1 MADVMDTS
9 KIEKKAVG
17 AIDDRFFSFSRLRS
31 EIDVNDKTASYDGC
45 IEINDAPTGAKT
57 GSGGRVEVQVK
68 GRSVD
73 VLDENTCSFPVD
85 KTDLQAYLKGSGTL
99 YFVVQVEK
107 GSWQTR
113 IFYRSFPPV
122 SCRHL
127 LDSMK
132 DRQDTIS
139 CEFRRFPED
148 EAEVMSIIRFL
159 RDSRSDAHS
168 IEMGLV
174 AGSNP
179 TQIRIR
185 SDERIHFENHGDIVF
200 IDFAQGH
207 QSLLFAD
214 ENGRFMPSLVRELVI
229 IKHARDEPQWQD
241 AAIGAG
247 DDVYYHHAG
256 SRLGTDN
263 VSLYMGPI
271 VIDIDRASWEAN
283 VRKQTSVIPHL
294 NVKIHI
300 HISTVPDETV
310 HGLQFLLAVID
321 NDGMIE
327 VNHRQVFR
335 INFDDKNMR
344 ADIEGRLAAL
354 KKLNKLL
361 KSLDIDMTQD
371 IGKIDGNALNTLYQ
385 GIIEGRPVLMK
396 SQDASGVRAIRLG
409 DFNIVVLCK
418 KVEEAED
425 MYHIFDLFDA
435 DLGVVSSYPSGVPE
449 SQEDFQYVTS
459 IYALAHS
466 KILAQM
472 ANTHLNNVVSSF
484 QEALRKQKEPS
495 ADQQDSIKRQLL
507 VDANQAVLRLV
518 RAADMITCDEVKI
531 PDSMKLSKWDALLNA
546 ANKLNQWIS
555 DFEGQNDPISMI
567 NRMQIKFR
575 LNSLNDQD
583 RGSIRHLIAV
593 NDQHDILLACHLLLG
608 SIEDAKKEQ
617 SLLSE
622 EVKEQLETY
631 PISGLFRPH
640 EVQRPVITATKSAV
654 PQIVNEFFEN
664 SSSAQRKK
672 LIREG
677 KIVEAEGGV
686 YSTPQSAK

>member
-1 MADVMDTS
+1 
-9 KIEKKAVG
+9 
-17 AIDDRFFSFSRLRS
+17 
-31 EIDVNDKTASYDGC
+31 
-45 IEINDAPTGAKT
+45 
-57 GSGGRVEVQVK
+57 
-68 GRSVD
+68 
-73 VLDENTCSFPVD
+73 
-85 KTDLQAYLKGSGTL
+85 
-99 YFVVQVEK
+99 
-107 GSWQTR
+107 
-113 IFYRSFPPV
+113 
-122 SCRHL
+122 
-127 LDSMK
+127 
-132 DRQDTIS
+132 
-139 CEFRRFPED
+139 
-148 EAEVMSIIRFL
+148 
-159 RDSRSDAHS
+159 
-168 IEMGLV
+168 
-174 AGSNP
+174 
-179 TQIRIR
+179 
-185 SDERIHFENHGDIVF
+185 
-200 IDFAQGH
+200 
-207 QSLLFAD
+207 
-214 ENGRFMPSLVRELVI
+214 
-229 IKHARDEPQWQD
+229 
-241 AAIGAG
+241 
-247 DDVYYHHAG
+247 
-256 SRLGTDN
+256 
-263 VSLYMGPI
+263 
-271 VIDIDRASWEAN
+271 
-283 VRKQTSVIPHL
+283 
-294 NVKIHI
+294 
-300 HISTVPDETV
+300 
-310 HGLQFLLAVID
+310 
-321 NDGMIE
+321 
-327 VNHRQVFR
+327 
-335 INFDDKNMR
+335 MR

-371 IGKIDGNALNTLYQ
+371 IGKIDGNALNTLHQ
-385 GIIEGRPVLMK
+385 GIIEGRPVPIK

-418 KVEEAED
+418 KAEEEGT
-425 MYHIFDLFDA
+425 YHIFDLFSP
-435 DLGVVSSYPSGVPE
+435 DLVCVSSNPQGVSE
-449 SQEDFQYVTS
+449 SQGDFQYVTS
-459 IYALAHS
+459 IYAVAHS
-466 KILAQM
+466 KLLARM

-484 QEALRKQKEPS
+484 QDALGKRKEQP
-495 ADQQDSIKRQLL
+495 ANQQDSIKRQLL

-518 RAADMITCDEVKI
+518 RAADMITRDEVKI
-531 PDSMKLSKWDALLNA
+531 PDSMKLRKWDALLNA

-654 PQIVNEFFEN
+654 PQIVNDFFEN

>member
-1 MADVMDTS
+1 MPDVMDTS

-31 EIDVNDKTASYDGC
+31 EIDVNDKTASYDGY
-45 IEINDAPTGAKT
+45 IEINDDPTGAKT

-159 RDSRSDAHS
+159 RDSRSDAHN

-283 VRKQTSVIPHL
+283 VKKQTLTDVQMD
-294 NVKIHI
+294 VKIHI
-300 HISTVPDETV
+300 HINTVPDETV

-327 VNHRQVFR
+327 VNHRPVFR

-354 KKLNKLL
+354 KKLSKLL
-361 KSLDIDMTQD
+361 KSLDIDTTQD
-371 IGKIDGNALNTLYQ
+371 IGKIDGNALNTLHQ
-385 GIIEGRPVLMK
+385 GIIEGRPVPMK

-418 KVEEAED
+418 KAEEEGT
-425 MYHIFDLFDA
+425 YHIVDLFSP
-435 DLGVVSSYPSGVPE
+435 DLVCVSSNPQGVSE
-449 SQEDFQYVTS
+449 SQGDFQYVTS
-459 IYALAHS
+459 IYAFAHS
-466 KILAQM
+466 KLLARM

-484 QEALRKQKEPS
+484 QDALGKRKEQP
-495 ADQQDSIKRQLL
+495 ANQQDSIKRQLL

-518 RAADMITCDEVKI
+518 RAADMITRNEVKI

-608 SIEDAKKEQ
+608 NIEDAKKEQ

>member
-1 MADVMDTS
+1 MTDVKDTS

-17 AIDDRFFSFSRLRS
+17 AINDRFFSFSRLRS
-31 EIDVNDKTASYDGC
+31 EIDVNDKTASYDGY
-45 IEINDAPTGAKT
+45 IEINDDPTGAKR

-73 VLDENTCSFPVD
+73 ALDGTTCSFPVD
-85 KTDLQAYLKGSGTL
+85 KTDLQAFLQGSGTL

-113 IFYRSFPPV
+113 IFYQSFPPV
-122 SCRHL
+122 SCRL
-127 LDSMK
+127 LLVSMK
-132 DRQDTIS
+132 DKQDTIS

-148 EAEVMSIIRFL
+148 EDEVMHIIRFL
-159 RDSRSDAHS
+159 RDSRSDAHN
-168 IEMGLV
+168 IEMGLE

-185 SDERIHFENHGDIVF
+185 SDKFIDFQNHGDVVF

-229 IKHARDEPQWQD
+229 IKHAHDEPRWQD

-247 DDVYYHHAG
+247 DGVYYHHAG
-256 SRLGTDN
+256 SRLGADN
-263 VSLYMGPI
+263 VSLYLGPI

-283 VRKQTSVIPHL
+283 VRKQTL
-294 NVKIHI
+294 TDVKIHI

-310 HGLQFLLAVID
+310 HGLQFLLAIIA

-327 VNHRQVFR
+327 VNHRPVFR
-335 INFDDKNMR
+335 INFDDRNMR

-361 KSLDIDMTQD
+361 KRLDIDTTQD

-385 GIIEGRPVLMK
+385 GIIEGRPVPMK

-418 KVEEAED
+418 KAEEEGT
-425 MYHIFDLFDA
+425 YHIFDLFSP
-435 DLGVVSSYPSGVPE
+435 DLVCVSSNPQGVSE
-449 SQEDFQYVTS
+449 SQGDFQYVTS
-459 IYALAHS
+459 IYAVAHS
-466 KILAQM
+466 KLLARM

-484 QEALRKQKEPS
+484 QDALGKRKEQP
-495 ADQQDSIKRQLL
+495 ANQQDSIKRQLL
-507 VDANQAVLRLV
+507 ADANQAVMRLV
-518 RAADMITCDEVKI
+518 RAADMITRDEVEI
-531 PDSMKLSKWDALLNA
+531 PDSMRLRKWDALLDA
-546 ANKLNQWIS
+546 AKRLNQWIS
-555 DFEGQNDPISMI
+555 DFEGRNDPISMI

-575 LNSLNDQD
+575 LNSLNDKD
-583 RGSIRHLIAV
+583 RRNIRHLIAV
-593 NDQHDILLACHLLLG
+593 NKQHEILMACHLLLG

-617 SLLSE
+617 SLLSQ
-622 EVKEQLETY
+622 EVKEQLEKY
-631 PISGLFRPH
+631 PINGLFRPQ
-640 EVQRPVITATKSAV
+640 EVQRPVITATKRAV

-664 SSSAQRKK
+664 SSSVQRKK
-672 LIREG
+672 LIRDG
-677 KIVEAEGGV
+677 KIVEVGGGV
-686 YSTPQSAK
+686 YSTPQSAQ

>member
-1 MADVMDTS
+1 MPDVIDTS

-31 EIDVNDKTASYDGC
+31 KIDVNDKTASYDGY
-45 IEINDAPTGAKT
+45 IEINDDPTGAKR

-73 VLDENTCSFPVD
+73 ALAGTTCSFPVD
-85 KTDLQAYLKGSGTL
+85 KTDLQAFLQGSGAL
-99 YFVVQVEK
+99 FFLVQVER
-107 GSWQTR
+107 SSAHTR
-113 IFYRSFPPV
+113 IFYQSFPPV
-122 SCRHL
+122 FCRFLLGSMGDKQEKFSC
-127 LDSMK
+127 K
-132 DRQDTIS
+132 
-139 CEFRRFPED
+139 FRRFPED
-148 EAEVMSIIRFL
+148 EAEVMNIIRFL
-159 RDSRSDAHS
+159 RDSRSDAHN
-168 IEMGLV
+168 IERGLV
-174 AGSNP
+174 AGPNP

-185 SDERIHFENHGDIVF
+185 SDQFIDFQNHGDIVF

-283 VRKQTSVIPHL
+283 VKKQTLTDVHMD
-294 NVKIHI
+294 VKIHI
-300 HISTVPDETV
+300 HINTVPDETV

-327 VNHRQVFR
+327 VNHRPVFR

-344 ADIEGRLAAL
+344 ADIEGRLAAA

-371 IGKIDGNALNTLYQ
+371 IGKIDGNALNTLHQ

-418 KVEEAED
+418 KAEEEGT
-425 MYHIFDLFDA
+425 YHIFDLFSP
-435 DLGVVSSYPSGVPE
+435 DLVCVSSNPQGASE
-449 SQEDFQYVTS
+449 SQGDFQYVTS
-459 IYALAHS
+459 IYAVAHS
-466 KILAQM
+466 KLLAQM
-472 ANTHLNNVVSSF
+472 ANTHLNNVASSF
-484 QEALRKQKEPS
+484 QDALGKRKEQP
-495 ADQQDSIKRQLL
+495 ANQQDSIKRQLL
-507 VDANQAVLRLV
+507 GDANQAVLRLV
-518 RAADMITCDEVKI
+518 RAADMITRNEVEI

-583 RGSIRHLIAV
+583 RRNIRHLIAV
-593 NDQHDILLACHLLLG
+593 NKQHEILMACHLLLG

-617 SLLSE
+617 SLLPE
-622 EVKEQLETY
+622 GDRKQLEAY
-631 PISGLFRPH
+631 PISSLFHPQ
-640 EVQRPVITATKSAV
+640 EVQRPVITATKSTV

-664 SSSAQRKK
+664 SSSVQRKK
-672 LIREG
+672 LISDG
-677 KIVEAEGGV
+677 KIVEMEGGV
-686 YSTPQSAK
+686 YSTPQSAQ